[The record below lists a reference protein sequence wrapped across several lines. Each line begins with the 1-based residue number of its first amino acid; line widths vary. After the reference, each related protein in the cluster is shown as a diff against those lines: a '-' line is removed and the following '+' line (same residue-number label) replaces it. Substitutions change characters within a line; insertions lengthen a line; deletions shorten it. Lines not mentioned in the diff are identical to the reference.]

1 MAAPAVSC
9 AILLTLHMADDLL
22 NAMINPL
29 FICIMGG
36 LSALCVQPQMVQPRG
51 FEVAGPRTPPRN
63 NSGGGRRIMPPPPNR
78 PIPRPTAHAAR

>member
-36 LSALCVQPQMVQPRG
+36 LGALCAQSQMVQPRG
-51 FEVAGPRTPPRN
+51 FEVVGPRTAPGN
-63 NSGGGRRIMPPPPNR
+63 NGGRRIMPPPPNR
-78 PIPRPTAHAAR
+78 PVPRPTAYAAR